1 MFGLLA
7 MYQNLSRYIEI
18 QGFKSAAEDAG
29 LVMKKKNTIVES
41 WPLRLKARPGD
52 VGAQKEF
59 DLLLSSSSSGIE
71 H

>member
-1 MFGLLA
+1 
-7 MYQNLSRYIEI
+7 
-18 QGFKSAAEDAG
+18 
-29 LVMKKKNTIVES
+29 MKKKNTIVES

-71 H
+71 HYVEWSIEEQPTKRCSKKTKGLRV